1 MYLIFKS
8 LWSNANFMPLF
19 KKKFISY
26 QFYIKVYFFIS
37 LINGW
42 LKERSDNNKVTDLFL
57 LKSNVYASRKN
68 YGVLINN
75 SLLFLHYDYHD
86 LKLMHKLIWDN
97 QKLWKRMIPLR
108 LITSFNKAP
117 FAFHYFLWFVTR
129 FYQSYKMLIVHKN

>member
-19 KKKFISY
+19 KKKIISY

-42 LKERSDNNKVTDLFL
+42 LKKERSDNNKVTDLFL

-75 SLLFLHYDYHD
+75 SLLFLHYDYND
-86 LKLMHKLIWDN
+86 LKLMHKLIWDKN
-97 QKLWKRMIPLR
+97 YGKEWYLYGWLLLLIRHLLHSIIFFDLWQDSIKVI
-108 LITSFNKAP
+108 KC
-117 FAFHYFLWFVTR
+117 
-129 FYQSYKMLIVHKN
+129 